1 MSRLGTFARTLAVVA
16 AGAAGAYGAYAAA
29 AWYRYGRLGP
39 VDPADRDALLD
50 RFLPAYEV
58 VDRHAVRVEA
68 PPAITLAAARASDL
82 MALPVVRALFEAR
95 ARLLGARAAS
105 PPPAGGVVVQLC
117 ALGWAVLAE
126 VPDRE
131 IVLGA
136 VTRPWGPDVVFRGVP
151 AAQFAPF
158 SEPGYVKIA
167 FTLRADPLGS
177 AASLLRTETRV
188 ATTDPAAR
196 AIFRCYWAAFSAG
209 IHVIRPLLLRAVRRE
224 AERRW
229 RVRGTA

>member
-39 VDPADRDALLD
+39 TDPADQDALLD
-50 RFLPAYEV
+50 TFLPAYEV

-68 PPAITLAAARASDL
+68 PAAVTLAAARETDL
-82 MALPVVRALFEAR
+82 MATPAVRAIFAAR
-95 ARLLGARAAS
+95 ARLLRARAEPVS
-105 PPPAGGVVVQLC
+105 PGGLVAQLC
-117 ALGWAVLAE
+117 ALGWELLAE

-131 IVLGA
+131 VALGTA
-136 VTRPWGPDVVFRGVP
+136 TRPWEPDVVFRAIP
-151 AAQFAPF
+151 AGQFAAF
-158 SEPGYVKIA
+158 AEPGYVKIA
-167 FTLRADPLGS
+167 FTLRADPLGP

-188 ATTDPAAR
+188 ATTDPQTR
-196 AIFRCYWAAFSAG
+196 ERFRRYWAAFSAG
-209 IHVIRPLLLRAVRRE
+209 IHVIRPLLLHAVRRE

-229 RVRGTA
+229 RVRGST